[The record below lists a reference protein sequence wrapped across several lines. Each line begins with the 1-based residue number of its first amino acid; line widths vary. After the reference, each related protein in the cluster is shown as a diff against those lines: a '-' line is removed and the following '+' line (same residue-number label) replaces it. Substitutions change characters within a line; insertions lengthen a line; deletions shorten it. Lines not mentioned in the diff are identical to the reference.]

1 MKNIIGTVL
10 FLLISV
16 SGAFAEMQDVKDSD
30 SFEGT
35 KSRWIESKFETP
47 ELPSSTMPSGSV
59 SFSYVIFR
67 KQMPSGKMNLYLCHM
82 GDYWIMK
89 TRAIKVKI
97 NNKIYTPKFK
107 SVTLGAYPAI
117 SIDPSSFNDALLKSD
132 VVLFRFE
139 LSDWPH
145 KQDFEIPGE
154 MLGEWKE
161 VIRRK
166 K

>member
-1 MKNIIGTVL
+1 VRT
-10 FLLISV
+10 
-16 SGAFAEMQDVKDSD
+16 
-30 SFEGT
+30 
-35 KSRWIESKFETP
+35 
-47 ELPSSTMPSGSV
+47 
-59 SFSYVIFR
+59 
-67 KQMPSGKMNLYLCHM
+67 H
-82 GDYWIMK
+82 
-89 TRAIKVKI
+89 
-97 NNKIYTPKFK
+97 